1 MHLRPGPALR
11 AARRLRPGRGQDDG
25 PDAADAYSLLPA
37 SGRAGANKMQPGED
51 EEDNDDDDETV
62 IYGGNDED
70 EGDGRSPPPSM
81 GRASRS
87 GENRTTRCV
96 Q

>member
-1 MHLRPGPALR
+1 MMVPRPYRCA
-11 AARRLRPGRGQDDG
+11 
-25 PDAADAYSLLPA
+25 AADAYSLPA
-37 SGRAGANKMQPGED
+37 SGRAGANKMQAGED

-70 EGDGRSPPPSM
+70 EDDGPSPPPSM

-96 Q
+96 ARSLKHT

>member
-1 MHLRPGPALR
+1 MMVPRPYRCAP
-11 AARRLRPGRGQDDG
+11 
-25 PDAADAYSLLPA
+25 ADAYSLLPA

-70 EGDGRSPPPSM
+70 EDDGPSPPPSM
-81 GRASRS
+81 GRVLLGPARTVLRVVSR
-87 GENRTTRCV
+87 V
-96 Q
+96 A

>member
-1 MHLRPGPALR
+1 
-11 AARRLRPGRGQDDG
+11 
-25 PDAADAYSLLPA
+25 
-37 SGRAGANKMQPGED
+37 MQAGED

-70 EGDGRSPPPSM
+70 EGDGPLPPPSM

-87 GENRTTRCV
+87 GENRTTRCARAYSSLKHTQQDASLSPIV
-96 Q
+96 NPGTRPLVSAWFARRQATHDAAS

>member
-1 MHLRPGPALR
+1 MMVPRPYRCA
-11 AARRLRPGRGQDDG
+11 
-25 PDAADAYSLLPA
+25 AADAYSLLPA
-37 SGRAGANKMQPGED
+37 SGRAGANKMQAGED

-70 EGDGRSPPPSM
+70 EDDGPSPPPSM

-87 GENRTTRCV
+87 SENRTTRCV
-96 Q
+96 ARSLKHT